1 MRPARLGA
9 YNADSSQ
16 KVRNQR
22 VNQVWPTPHG
32 SILSERVPAPGILL
46 PTYQKGEWNMFQKNL
61 VIWVTLV
68 LLSLGVGMQGENPA
82 NCSNATLHGSYAF
95 HATGERFAAVARFTF
110 DGRGGFTA
118 IFFGR
123 TPGNPFGFE
132 FSGTYSV
139 DSNCIVTDEWADGSI
154 HHSVIYGEGKGYFIL
169 NSTPSSAEGD
179 TVNSGEARR
188 Q

>member
-1 MRPARLGA
+1 
-9 YNADSSQ
+9 
-16 KVRNQR
+16 
-22 VNQVWPTPHG
+22 
-32 SILSERVPAPGILL
+32 
-46 PTYQKGEWNMFQKNL
+46 MFQKNL

>member
-1 MRPARLGA
+1 
-9 YNADSSQ
+9 
-16 KVRNQR
+16 
-22 VNQVWPTPHG
+22 
-32 SILSERVPAPGILL
+32 
-46 PTYQKGEWNMFQKNL
+46 MFQKNF
-61 VIWVTLV
+61 VIQLAIL
-68 LLSLGVGMQGENPA
+68 LLSLAISMQGENRA
-82 NCSNATLHGSYAF
+82 TCSNATLHGSYAF
-95 HATGERFAAVARFTF
+95 RATGERFAAVARFTF

-154 HHSVIYGEGKGYFIL
+154 HHSVIYGNGKGYFIL
-169 NSTPSSAEGD
+169 NSSPDGD
-179 TVNSGEARR
+179 PDQDSVNSGEGRR